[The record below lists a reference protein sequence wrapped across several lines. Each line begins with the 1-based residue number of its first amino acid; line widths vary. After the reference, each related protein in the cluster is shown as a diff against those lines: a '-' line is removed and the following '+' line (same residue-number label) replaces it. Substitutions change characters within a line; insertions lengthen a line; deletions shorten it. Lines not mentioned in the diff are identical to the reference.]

1 MKQINLFTPFWAV
14 FLKYLA
20 FFAVGFFVAIWF
32 RGCSGT
38 TPTPQIVKVT
48 VPEVK
53 GTFEAKKPVHEPIV
67 INANKTA
74 NVQKGKTI
82 YKKNPI
88 DKKLIAEN
96 EKLKSDFAKANDSI
110 KQLSFNKAI
119 QLSKFS
125 TKFEDEDI
133 VLNIN
138 GIVQGEVKEITP
150 NYIIKEKKIEVPVKQ
165 KETVFRLL
173 GGLEL
178 GNNTQL
184 DDFKVKAN
192 LMFQNRKGNIISGS
206 FDTNQTVWVGY
217 NISIFD
223 IKK

>member
-1 MKQINLFTPFWAV
+1 MPINLYHPLWKE
-14 FLKYLA
+14 FLKYL
-20 FFAVGFFVAIWF
+20 GWILLFVFLWF

-38 TPTPQIVKVT
+38 TPATQTAKVT

-53 GTFEAKKPVHEPIV
+53 AKFESKKPVHEPVLIK
-67 INANKTA
+67 ANSPQLKISTEPSPL
-74 NVQKGKTI
+74 VQ
-82 YKKNPI
+82 N
-88 DKKLIAEN
+88 LIEEN
-96 EKLKSDFAKANDSI
+96 KRLIQDFAKANDSI

-119 QLSKFS
+119 QLNKFAA
-125 TKFEDEDI
+125 KFEDDNLVI
-133 VLNIN
+133 NIN
-138 GIVQGEVKEITP
+138 GVVQGEVKEVTP
-150 NYIIKEKKIEVPVKQ
+150 NYTIKERKMEVPVKA
-165 KETVFRLL
+165 KETVFRVL

-184 DDFKVKAN
+184 DAFKVKAN
-192 LMFQNRKGNIISGS
+192 LMFQNKKGNIISGS